1 METTLETGNTVSVF
15 TEWNSSGD
23 VIRVIG
29 RALQA
34 AASVA
39 SDDKAR
45 PMLAAV
51 RVRVAGDRMVIES
64 TDSYRLLSV
73 AVDITGS
80 GDWSAVIDAKQA
92 GKIGATL
99 CKVRGNE
106 PVTFRYGVHSLN
118 VATGDWANTVSVVD
132 GDGSR
137 FPDLDSLIAHN
148 ETNQTGAER
157 WPDADRDTVSMNPEL
172 LAETLLAVHKVLAG
186 KRSDSTAVKVHNVS
200 AKYAWRVTGIGEN
213 VTVTGMVM
221 PLRG

>member
-1 METTLETGNTVSVF
+1 METTIETGQGIALQVAGNQPAL
-15 TEWNSSGD
+15 
-23 VIRVIG
+23 IG

-34 AASVA
+34 AASIA

-51 RVRVAGDRMVIES
+51 RVRVAGDCMVIES

-80 GDWSAVIDAKQA
+80 GDWSAVIDGKQA
-92 GKIGATL
+92 ASVGAAL
-99 CKVRGNE
+99 AKVKNR
-106 PVTFRYGVHSLN
+106 PVLIESAGEMVRF
-118 VATGDWANTVSVVD
+118 TGDGLGLAAFTVRD
-132 GDGSR
+132 DKGSR

-148 ETNQTGAER
+148 ETNQIDAER
-157 WPDADRDTVSMNPEL
+157 WPAADRDTVSMNPEL

-200 AKYAWRVTGIGEN
+200 AKYAWRVTGTGEN